1 MNIIAGYLSHILK
14 KPPPPSEFR
23 WHSILHIMEDKVQ
36 HRKLTSASGRPYE
49 DNENSQSV
57 GQRGPLLLQD
67 FILHEKMA
75 HFNRE
80 RIPERPV
87 HAKGSG
93 AFGTFTVTHDLTQ
106 FTRAKV
112 FSQIGKQTR
121 VFMRMSTVGGE
132 KGSADTERDPRGF
145 ALKFYTEDGNWDLVG
160 NNTPIFFVKDP
171 KKFGDFIH
179 TQKRDPRTNC
189 KSPTMMWDF
198 WSLNPESLHQVL
210 CLMSDRGTPFSYRH
224 MHGFGSHTFSLINA
238 DNERHW
244 VKFHFKTAQGIQN
257 FTNDTA
263 AAMKGQDA
271 DWAQRDLVDA
281 IDRGDFP
288 QWNVKV
294 QIMTEEQ
301 AQNWYFNPFDL
312 TKVWPH
318 GEFPLQDLGVLELNQ
333 VPKNFF
339 ADVEQAAF
347 APAHV
352 VDGIGFSP
360 DRMLQGRILSYP
372 DAQRYRLGANY
383 EQIPVNRCPYLVA
396 NYQRDGLM
404 RVDGNGG
411 SDPNYFPNSFDDIYA
426 DAAYKEP
433 AQTLDSLVADRFDR
447 NAPGED
453 DHYTQPGIFWRKV
466 LSPEDRRNLVSNVTG
481 AMSGIAGP
489 KRETIIQRQLC
500 HFFRADIGLGM
511 AIAQAL
517 GVNVDPEVMTA
528 HGATVEAPAA
538 VLA

>member
-1 MNIIAGYLSHILK
+1 
-14 KPPPPSEFR
+14 
-23 WHSILHIMEDKVQ
+23 MENKEQ
-36 HRKLTSASGRPYE
+36 NRKLTSASGRPYE

-93 AFGTFTVTHDLTQ
+93 AFGVFTVTHDLTQ
-106 FTRAKV
+106 YTRAKV

-145 ALKFYTEDGNWDLVG
+145 AMKFYTEDGNWDLVG

-210 CLMSDRGTPFSYRH
+210 FLMSDRGTPFTYRH
-224 MHGFGSHTFSLINA
+224 MHGFGSHTFSFINA

-244 VKFHFKTAQGIQN
+244 VKFHFKTVQGIKN

-281 IDRGDFP
+281 IDRGEFP
-288 QWNVKV
+288 QWNVRV

-318 GEFPLQDLGVLELNQ
+318 GEFPLHDLGVLELNE
-333 VPKNFF
+333 VPRNFF
-339 ADVEQAAF
+339 ADVEQSAF
-347 APAHV
+347 APAHI

-411 SDPNYFPNSFDDIYA
+411 SDPNYFPNSFDDIYT
-426 DAAYKEP
+426 DAAYQEP

-466 LSPEDRRNLVSNVTG
+466 LSPEDRQNLVSNIAG

-489 KRETIIQRQLC
+489 KRELIVQRQLC

-517 GVNVDPEVMTA
+517 GVNFDAGAMA
-528 HGATVEAPAA
+528 GHGAAVEANTA
-538 VLA
+538 VLV

>member
-1 MNIIAGYLSHILK
+1 
-14 KPPPPSEFR
+14 
-23 WHSILHIMEDKVQ
+23 MENKDQ
-36 HRKLTSASGRPYE
+36 NRKLTTASGRPYV
-49 DNENSQSV
+49 DNENTLSV

-93 AFGTFTVTHDLTQ
+93 AFGVFTVTHDLTQ
-106 FTRAKV
+106 HTRAKV

-145 ALKFYTEDGNWDLVG
+145 AMKYYTEDGNWDLVG

-210 CLMSDRGTPFSYRH
+210 FLMSDRGTPFTYRN
-224 MHGFGSHTFSLINA
+224 MHGFGSHTFAFINA
-238 DNERHW
+238 ENERVW
-244 VKFHFKTAQGIQN
+244 VKFHFKTAQGIKN

-263 AAMKGQDA
+263 AAMKGHDA

-281 IDRGDFP
+281 IDRGEFP
-288 QWNVKV
+288 QWNVRV
-294 QIMTEEQ
+294 QMMTEEQ
-301 AQNWYFNPFDL
+301 AKTWYFNPFDL

-318 GEFPLQDLGVLELNQ
+318 GEFPLHDLGVLELNE
-333 VPKNFF
+333 VPRNYH
-339 ADVEQAAF
+339 ADVEQSAF
-347 APAHV
+347 APAHI

-383 EQIPVNRCPYLVA
+383 EQIPVNRCPYMVA
-396 NYQRDGLM
+396 NYQRDGRM

-411 SDPNYFPNSFDDIYA
+411 SDPNYFPNSFDDIYT

-433 AQTLDSLVADRFDR
+433 AQTLDSLVVDHFDR

-466 LSPEDRRNLVSNVTG
+466 LSPEARKNLVSNIAG
-481 AMSGIAGP
+481 AMSGISGP
-489 KRETIIQRQLC
+489 KRDLIVQRQLC
-500 HFFRADIGLGM
+500 HFFRADIGMGM
-511 AIAQAL
+511 AVAQAL
-517 GVNVDPEVMTA
+517 GVNVDPEAMTG
-528 HGATVEAPAA
+528 HGAAVEQHTTVL
-538 VLA
+538 V